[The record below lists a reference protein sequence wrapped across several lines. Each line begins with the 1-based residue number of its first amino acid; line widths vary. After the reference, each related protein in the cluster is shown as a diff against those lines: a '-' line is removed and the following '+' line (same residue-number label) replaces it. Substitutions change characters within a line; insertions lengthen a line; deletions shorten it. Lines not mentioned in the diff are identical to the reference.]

1 MKGNYGVKADRVLVL
16 IVLLAAVMLQG
27 CSKMGK
33 EEVIDEVEL
42 TDTVRWFNTSYALLT
57 EMNKWKTQKV
67 QSNSSKETIKQ
78 QKLSSDSFILKC
90 VTIKPNFSLLFSF

>member
-1 MKGNYGVKADRVLVL
+1 MPPLSKLLQLV
-16 IVLLAAVMLQG
+16 A
-27 CSKMGK
+27 CK
-33 EEVIDEVEL
+33 D
-42 TDTVRWFNTSYALLT
+42 LT